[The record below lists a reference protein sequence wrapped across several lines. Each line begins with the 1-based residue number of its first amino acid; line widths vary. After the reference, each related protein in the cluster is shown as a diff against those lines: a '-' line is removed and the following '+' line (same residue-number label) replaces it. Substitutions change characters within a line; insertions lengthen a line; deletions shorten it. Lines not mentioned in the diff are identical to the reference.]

1 MQEEL
6 LRIWSEAR
14 ATVVY
19 VTHDLTEAISIADRI
34 VVFSKR
40 PGRIVLDLPIELER
54 PRDFDAIRSSPE
66 FLKLYN
72 RIWATLRHE
81 VVSQEEAGG
90 EDR

>member
-1 MQEEL
+1 M
-6 LRIWSEAR
+6 
-14 ATVVY
+14 VY

-54 PRDFDAIRSSPE
+54 PRDFDTIRSSPE
-66 FLKLYN
+66 FLALYN

-90 EDR
+90 EGR